1 VKFIHQITSSEVVEP
16 VDYEDFLQQHQGM
29 VSRDPLRDVLEF
41 PEGDVEVGIVP
52 RKIRTE
58 MLVVPE
64 DPP

>member
-1 VKFIHQITSSEVVEP
+1 
-16 VDYEDFLQQHQGM
+16 M

-64 DPP
+64 DPPYVLKMLLG

>member
-1 VKFIHQITSSEVVEP
+1 
-16 VDYEDFLQQHQGM
+16 M

-58 MLVVPE
+58 MLVVPD
-64 DPP
+64 DPPLVKKLLSMFYYVLNKIMLTI